1 MGLVHADVTLKNPR
15 HPELQPVSARALAD
29 TGALHLCIPEHVA
42 IQLRLEQLYDREVTI
57 ADGSKRLCPYVGP
70 VELRFGSRACFTGAL
85 VLGDEVLLGAV
96 PMEDMDLVVSPAT
109 RTITVNPDSPN
120 IATSTVKPAI

>member
-15 HPELQPVSARALAD
+15 HPELQPVSARALSD
-29 TGALHLCIPEHVA
+29 TRALHLRLPEHVA
-42 IQLRLEQLYDREVTI
+42 IQLRLEQLYEREVMT
-57 ADGSKRLCPYVGP
+57 ADGSKHLCPYVGP

-85 VLGDEVLLGAV
+85 VLGDEVRLGAV
-96 PMEDMDLVVSPAT
+96 PMDMDLVVSPAA

-120 IATSTVKPAI
+120 SPTSIVKPAI